1 MNPFLFQGL
10 LKTGKLRVEKED
22 LKKKSTD
29 MVLSDGEGDS
39 ESESPSS
46 SNYEDTASDEPPQ
59 KERRMKRKNDRGVVG
74 SNAPFNPTQQSASV
88 AGLPGSE
95 NETLAALAALTRKR
109 KKQQTEVI
117 RTKKRSVQGVE
128 GGEERQD
135 VRRPASEADNGSD
148 RTRMFDSFDTVS
160 LGRGET
166 VEGPSQPGKSDLQA
180 GPEAEAQAEVGIVIG
195 NEQQHD
201 PVTVEA

>member
-1 MNPFLFQGL
+1 
-10 LKTGKLRVEKED
+10 
-22 LKKKSTD
+22 
-29 MVLSDGEGDS
+29 
-39 ESESPSS
+39 
-46 SNYEDTASDEPPQ
+46 
-59 KERRMKRKNDRGVVG
+59 
-74 SNAPFNPTQQSASV
+74 
-88 AGLPGSE
+88 LPGSE

-117 RTKKRSVQGVE
+117 STKKRSVQGVE

-135 VRRPASEADNGSD
+135 VCRPASEADNGSD

-166 VEGPSQPGKSDLQA
+166 VEGPSITSSQPSQPSQPGKSDLQA
-180 GPEAEAQAEVGIVIG
+180 GPEVEPKAESEAQAEVGIVIG

-201 PVTVEA
+201 PVTVE